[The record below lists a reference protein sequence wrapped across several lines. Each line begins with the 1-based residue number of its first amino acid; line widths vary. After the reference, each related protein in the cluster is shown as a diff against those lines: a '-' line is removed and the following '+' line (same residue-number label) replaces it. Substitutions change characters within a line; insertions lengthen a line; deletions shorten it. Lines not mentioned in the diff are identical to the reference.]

1 MRATP
6 TGAKNPRMRS
16 SVRRR
21 ATLWAESSA
30 QPWLTGGAL
39 TLLALA
45 EQALVSAPVQVTAAT
60 LLATTAFMGRRRR
73 PELAAVSVLAVLL
86 SFALGADI
94 PATGAITGLLS
105 CYFLGRRRVLHPA
118 TTMGAILVAAL
129 AANLLHIARWAQA
142 DPSAPLSLRAGNW
155 WSPGLYA
162 ETLVLGVAA
171 FAALTT
177 GDAVRARAEA
187 RADRAASQA
196 RLFAME
202 RRQAA
207 ESERAA
213 IARELHDLVSHSVS
227 VIAVQAESSLY
238 TTSDLSPQARE
249 GFQQIAETARSSL
262 SELRRLLGVLRTDRD
277 AAAATAPQ
285 PTLARLGELL
295 EQHRAVGGRAELR
308 VSGDEVPMPTSLEL
322 SAYRIVQEALTNAR
336 RHAPGALAHVQLHYQ
351 PDALAIQISDD
362 GPGPISE
369 PTNGTGHGLVGMHE
383 RAALLGGTL
392 TAGRGPA
399 GGFLVEA
406 ELPW

>member
-1 MRATP
+1 
-6 TGAKNPRMRS
+6 MRS

-21 ATLWAESSA
+21 ATLWAESPA

-39 TLLALA
+39 TLLAFA
-45 EQALVSAPVQVTAAT
+45 EQTLASAPVQVTAAT

-94 PATGAITGLLS
+94 SATGTVTGLLS

-118 TTMGAILVAAL
+118 VTMGAVLSAAL
-129 AANLLHIARWAQA
+129 AVNLLHIAQWAQA
-142 DPSAPLSLRAGNW
+142 DPSAALSLRAADW

-162 ETLVLGVAA
+162 ETLVLGLAA
-171 FAALTT
+171 FAALAT

-238 TTSDLSPQARE
+238 TTPDLSPQARE

-262 SELRRLLGVLRTDRD
+262 AELRRLLGVLRTDRD

-362 GPGPISE
+362 GPGPVSG
-369 PTNGTGHGLVGMHE
+369 PANGTGHGLVGMHE